1 MVGKEPER
9 SFRPE
14 LVPGFVA
21 VHNESLPEN
30 AEAQARRNFPDLVT
44 PLLEDC
50 TSLQASDIHIEPHHN
65 GARLRVRLDGVVCDV
80 AHLSIATGKTLVNQ
94 LKAMAGLDP
103 IARFTPQESHAT
115 VPLGGNKRI
124 DLRIALAPSMDRETV
139 AIRLLDPRR
148 LDRSISALGLGSRN
162 HRILSEWIED
172 VSGMFLG
179 TGPTGSGK
187 TTTLYSLLR
196 RLKDANR
203 VVLSLE
209 DPVEY
214 QIDGISQIEVDE
226 LHGLNFAEGIKSL
239 LRHDPD
245 YMMLGE
251 IRDSISAHT
260 AVNAAISGR
269 VLLSTMHSRDCVGA
283 ITALR
288 NWELTDHEI
297 AESVSVVMAQRL
309 VRKVCTECGERRK
322 ASESETRWL
331 QQYGFEPPA
340 HLWEGRGC
348 NACRNLGYRGR
359 TGVFE
364 LWRLHESDY
373 QMVLRHTDE
382 HRLRMHLLD
391 RGHSTLVNEAYAKME
406 EGITSF
412 AELRQ
417 VAAGSFPGGE
427 VFGESE
433 ESSSTPARG
442 TYLGV

>member
-1 MVGKEPER
+1 MDGKERER

-14 LVPGFVA
+14 LVPDFVA
-21 VHNESLPEN
+21 VHSANLPESN
-30 AEAQARRNFPDLVT
+30 EAADRRNFPDLVK

-50 TSLQASDIHIEPHHN
+50 YRLQVSDIHLEPHHE
-65 GARLRVRLDGVVCDV
+65 GARLRIRLDGAVWDV
-80 AHLSIATGKTLVNQ
+80 AHLSSFMGKTLVNQ

-103 IARFTPQESHAT
+103 ITRFTPQEAHAT
-115 VPLGGNKRI
+115 VPLGDHRI
-124 DLRIALAPSMDRETV
+124 DLRIALAPAMDRETV

-148 LDRSISALGLGSRN
+148 LERSISALGLGSRN
-162 HRILSEWIED
+162 LQILTTWMED
-172 VSGMFLG
+172 VSGMFLA

-187 TTTLYSLLR
+187 TTTLYALLQK
-196 RLKDANR
+196 LKEANR
-203 VVLSLE
+203 VILSLE

-214 QIDGISQIEVDE
+214 QIDGVAQIEVDE

-251 IRDSISAHT
+251 VRDSITAHT

-288 NWELTDHEI
+288 NWDLTDHEI
-297 AESVSVVMAQRL
+297 GESVSVVVAQRL
-309 VRKVCTECGERRK
+309 MRTICKECSERRK
-322 ASESETRWL
+322 PTDSEARWL
-331 QQYGFEPPA
+331 RQFGLEAPA

-348 NACRNLGYRGR
+348 KACRNLGYRGR

-373 QMVLRHTDE
+373 QMILRHTDE

-391 RGHSTLVNEAYAKME
+391 RGHSSLVNEAFAKME
-406 EGITSF
+406 EGITTF

-417 VAAGSFPGGE
+417 VAAGSLLGGE
-427 VFGESE
+427 SLGEE
-433 ESSSTPARG
+433 ETPRQHVGST
-442 TYLGV
+442 YVGV